1 MGSGEIVIRNLDVM
15 RELIDKMQETGAQ
28 GYDIRNYTTEWV
40 CQKDGF
46 EPSPLCALRPFA
58 AAMDVIEEAI
68 SDAFL
73 TFQSRWSALTTGVAD
88 AVLDFEKQ
96 EGNVE
101 DTMDALLNRPV
112 PVYVNG
118 KPMVL

>member
-1 MGSGEIVIRNLDVM
+1 MSSGEIVIRNLDVM
-15 RELIDKMQETGAQ
+15 RDLIDKMQETGSQ
-28 GYDIRNYTTEWV
+28 GYGIVNYTSTWV

-46 EPSPLCALRPFA
+46 ETSPVCALRPFA

-68 SDAFL
+68 DDAFF
-73 TFQSRWSALTTGVAD
+73 TFQARWSALTSGVAD
-88 AVLDFEKQ
+88 AVLAFEKK
-96 EGNVE
+96 EGDVV
-101 DTMDALLNRPV
+101 DTMDGLLNRPV